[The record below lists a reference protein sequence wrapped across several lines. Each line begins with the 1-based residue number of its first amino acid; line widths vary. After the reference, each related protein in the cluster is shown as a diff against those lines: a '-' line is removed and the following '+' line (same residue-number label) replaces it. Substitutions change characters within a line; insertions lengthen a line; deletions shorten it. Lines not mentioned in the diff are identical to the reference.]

1 VIRSADATRPLAPER
16 PLNLPPRE
24 PWWIASYSAL
34 QLTPPPASA
43 PHAGPV
49 PLTPERA
56 FMGANTAAEDIYAES
71 LDDEAPGLPALAGA
85 GLHAF
90 PRGPSPGSF
99 LHGLLEWAG
108 RQGFARVRDDP
119 AEAKDLIARRCNL
132 RGWSYWIEPLTDWL
146 LQCLATPLRL
156 PGGPAL
162 QLAGLDS
169 YQVEMEFWFATRHVD
184 ARRLDPLVCQATL
197 GAALRPALLPTHMN
211 GMLKGFIDLVFEHQ
225 GRYHVL
231 DYKSNWLGPTDP
243 DYTPA
248 AMRAVV
254 LAHRYDLQYVLY
266 LFALHRLLR
275 SRLPGYDY
283 DQHVGGAVYLFLR
296 GGGAPSQGLHHERPP
311 RRLMDELDAL
321 FGGARE

>member
-1 VIRSADATRPLAPER
+1 
-16 PLNLPPRE
+16 
-24 PWWIASYSAL
+24 
-34 QLTPPPASA
+34 
-43 PHAGPV
+43 
-49 PLTPERA
+49 
-56 FMGANTAAEDIYAES
+56 MGANTAAEDIYAES

-85 GLHAF
+85 GLHTF
-90 PRGPSPGSF
+90 PRGPGPGSF

-108 RQGFARVRDDP
+108 KQGFARVRDDP
-119 AEAKDLIARRCNL
+119 AQAKDLIARRCNL
-132 RGWSYWIEPLTDWL
+132 RGWSHWIEPLTAWL
-146 LQCLATPLRL
+146 RQCLDTPLQL

-169 YQVEMEFWFATRHVD
+169 YQVEMEFWFAARHVD

-197 GAALRPALLPTHMN
+197 GAAPRPALLPTHMN

-283 DQHVGGAVYLFLR
+283 GS
-296 GGGAPSQGLHHERPP
+296 GAPSQGLHHERPP